1 MEIEYLL
8 KTQTDLLELLTKE
21 KLKAEKL
28 RRENKVFKK
37 DLIMQENSPSNGA
50 THEPKFRTRE
60 LFKVYLEQIFVCL
73 YNSQTTL
80 TSSFYH
86 SAESAQKCSF
96 IPAFSCK
103 SIFQPQMVVDRLNF
117 SDHIKRRHGSNLEA
131 AAGSAFRLP
140 VTGEMLVDE
149 GSAKRSHSIPVIS
162 MNDLND
168 SFWKE
173 SPRNSNDDGADD
185 SSQSLW
191 HG

>member
-1 MEIEYLL
+1 MPRVR
-8 KTQTDLLELLTKE
+8 KS
-21 KLKAEKL
+21 
-28 RRENKVFKK
+28 V
-37 DLIMQENSPSNGA
+37 PSYQLSHVN
-50 THEPKFRTRE
+50 
-60 LFKVYLEQIFVCL
+60 
-73 YNSQTTL
+73 
-80 TSSFYH
+80 
-86 SAESAQKCSF
+86 
-96 IPAFSCK
+96 AFSATNG
-103 SIFQPQMVVDRLNF
+103 DRLNF

-140 VTGEMLVDE
+140 VTGEMVVDE